1 MRETNLF
8 YTYHGTKQSVV
19 IYSPSAQN
27 QTEQLI
33 SVSRIMKELSTSLI
47 SISFLLSVSGKPGRH
62 IIVMLGDD
70 IGWNEVSW
78 NNPSFLTPNLERL
91 KKEGVSLTQSYV
103 TPKCSPSRAALM
115 TGMYPWRIGMQRG
128 AIERFQP
135 DGLNTSL
142 KLLPE
147 YLQEAGYQTHLV
159 GKWHLGYCAPE
170 YLPTRRGFQ
179 SHFGQWNH
187 AVNYYTRMAEFID
200 WPDTP
205 RDKWGYDWHQ
215 NEEISY
221 EGGQEFAPDLMSR

>member
-1 MRETNLF
+1 
-8 YTYHGTKQSVV
+8 
-19 IYSPSAQN
+19 
-27 QTEQLI
+27 
-33 SVSRIMKELSTSLI
+33 MKELSTSLI
-47 SISFLLSVSGKPGRH
+47 SMSCLLSGSGIKVTLWKLALSLYSFSLTVSGKPGRH

-78 NNPSFLTPNLERL
+78 NNPSFLTPNMERL
-91 KKEGVSLTQSYV
+91 KKDGVSLTQSYV

-135 DGLNTSL
+135 DGLNISL

-170 YLPTRRGFQ
+170 YLPTRRGFK

-221 EGGQEFAPDLMSR
+221 EGGQEFAPDLMSRWWRTIM